1 MLSGCIPI
9 ILGGAAAGGGY
20 VAGQERGV
28 VTTAKDTG
36 IKATIKDK
44 FFRYSSDMSDQI
56 DTTVWEG
63 EVLLTG
69 AVSNPEWRDEA
80 SRLAWQAEGVKAVH
94 NEIEVRAANSLWDDT
109 KDSWITTRLRSGITL
124 DSKIRSLN
132 YTVETVNGVVYLMG
146 AARTQG
152 EADLVTDYA
161 RNIPNVRRVVSFVH
175 VRPGEPSRD
184 IAPTAGTPAP
194 APADNGP
201 SGNAPAGNAP
211 AYNAP
216 ASNAP
221 AYNAPGYTPP
231 SYNPPA
237 YGSPGQG
244 GAPAPLAPPA
254 GGKPR
259 VEMTPLS

>member
-1 MLSGCIPI
+1 MAISGTFCRGAAALALPALLLSGCIPI

-36 IKATIKDK
+36 IKATVKDK
-44 FFRYSSDMSDQI
+44 FFRYSTDMSDQI

-69 AVSNPEWRDEA
+69 AVSNPEWREEA

-94 NEIEVRAANSLWDDT
+94 NELEVRAQTSLWDNT
-109 KDSWITTRLRSGITL
+109 KDSWITTRLRSAITL

-132 YTVETVNGVVYLMG
+132 YSVETVNGAVYLMG

-184 IAPTAGTPAP
+184 IAPTSGAPAP
-194 APADNGP
+194 APAY
-201 SGNAPAGNAP
+201 NAPV
-211 AYNAP
+211 YNAP

-221 AYNAPGYTPP
+221 AYTPP
-231 SYNPPA
+231 
-237 YGSPGQG
+237 GQS
-244 GAPAPLAPPA
+244 GAPAPLAPPP
-254 GGKPR
+254 GRQQPK

>member
-1 MLSGCIPI
+1 LPISGTFCRRAAVLAIPALLLSGCIPI

-20 VAGQERGV
+20 AAGQERGV

-44 FFRYSSDMSDQI
+44 FFRYSTDMSDQI

-69 AVSNPEWRDEA
+69 SVSNPQWRDEA
-80 SRLAWQAEGVKAVH
+80 SRLAWQAEGVKAQT
-94 NEIEVRAANSLWDDT
+94 SLWDNT
-109 KDSWITTRLRSGITL
+109 KDSWITTRLRSAITL

-132 YTVETVNGVVYLMG
+132 YSVETVNGVVYLMG

-175 VRPGEPSRD
+175 LRPGEPSRD
-184 IAPTAGTPAP
+184 IAPTSGAPAP
-194 APADNGP
+194 APS
-201 SGNAPAGNAP
+201 SGAP

-216 ASNAP
+216 PANAP
-221 AYNAPGYTPP
+221 AYTPP
-231 SYNPPA
+231 
-237 YGSPGQG
+237 GQS
-244 GAPAPLAPPA
+244 GAPAPLAPPPSRQP
-254 GGKPR
+254 K